1 LIDPSP
7 KRNLEDLEQNIGYI
21 FRDKGLL
28 RNALIHKSFHHENR
42 EEAPSYN
49 ERVEFLGDSVVGLII
64 VEYLFLLEEKY
75 SESVMAKIKSYLV
88 SESVLSDIARSISL
102 SDYLFLGKGEESTGG
117 REKKSILADALEAV
131 IGAVYIDGG
140 LEKTRRMVLKF
151 FAGRIDS
158 AVQSGEFYDYK
169 TELQEKTQLLYAT
182 LPEYRVIKEQGEE
195 HRRVFTVA
203 VFLGGKKL
211 GVASGRRK
219 KEAETLAAKKAIERL
234 EESDSGS

>member
-1 LIDPSP
+1 MIDPSP

>member
-7 KRNLEDLEQNIGYI
+7 KRNLEDLEQHIGYI

-49 ERVEFLGDSVVGLII
+49 ERIEFLGDSVVGLII

-140 LEKTRRMVLKF
+140 LEKARRMVLQF

-195 HRRVFTVA
+195 HKRVFTVA

-234 EESDSGS
+234 KESDSGS